1 MQPFEYTFPAIRG
14 TQAGREQFVTMC
26 PLALVPRLFP
36 ADDRSL
42 APDLR
47 AQRVLNQGR
56 VPQIAR
62 YIAGNRRSYVLGAL
76 TASVDGAVRFEPSRA
91 PIATAMSGTLHVAMS
106 ARFVLHDGIH
116 RSAAIVAALRQRP
129 ELADETIAI
138 VLFAD
143 PGLKRAE
150 QIFTDLKRQERRPA
164 RSSSILHDPAD
175 EMARLVRAVVARVPI
190 FASHTEMQRSK
201 ISNRSTKLF
210 TLSGIYHGTGL
221 LLRGWDSESF
231 SARLAVAVSFWKA
244 VAEHMADW
252 QRAAAG
258 GVTSAELRK
267 EYVHAHALALAAL
280 GRAGNTLL
288 EKYPKSWR
296 QRLRRV
302 KSVDWSRS
310 NTRLWEGRAMIAGRL
325 SKATTCVV
333 LTGNAIK
340 QHMGLP
346 LDQKEVEAERRSRPR
361 R

>member
-1 MQPFEYTFPAIRG
+1 MQSFEYTFPAIRG
-14 TQAGREQFVTMC
+14 TQAGREHYVMMC

-36 ADDRSL
+36 ADDSSL

-62 YIAGNRRSYVLGAL
+62 YIAGNRKSYVLGAL
-76 TASVDGAVRFEPSRA
+76 TASVDGEVRFEASRTTKGA
-91 PIATAMSGTLHVAMS
+91 PTSGTLRVAMS

-116 RSAAIVAALRQRP
+116 RSAAIVAALRQCP
-129 ELADETIAI
+129 GLADETIAI

-150 QIFTDLKRQERRPA
+150 QIFTDLKRQERRAA

-175 EMARLVRAVVARVPI
+175 ETARLVRAVVARVPI

-221 LLRGWDSESF
+221 LLRGRDAEPF
-231 SARLAVAVSFWKA
+231 SARLAMAISFWKA
-244 VAEHMADW
+244 VAEHMIDW
-252 QRAAAG
+252 QRATAG
-258 GVTSAELRK
+258 EVTPADLRK

-288 EKYPKSWR
+288 EKYPRSWR

-340 QHMGLP
+340 QHLGLP
-346 LDQKEVEAERRSRPR
+346 LDEKEAEVERRSRPR

>member
-1 MQPFEYTFPAIRG
+1 MQPFEYTFPVIRG
-14 TQAGREQFVTMC
+14 TQAGREHYVTMC

-36 ADDRSL
+36 ADDSLL

-62 YIAGNRRSYVLGAL
+62 YIAGNRRAYVLGAL
-76 TASVDGAVRFEPSRA
+76 TASVDGDIRFEPPGVS
-91 PIATAMSGTLHVAMS
+91 TANGASGTLHVPMS

-164 RSSSILHDPAD
+164 RSLSILHDPAD

-190 FASHTEMQRSK
+190 FATHTEMQRSK

-221 LLRGWDSESF
+221 LLRGRDADSF
-231 SARLAVAVSFWKA
+231 SARLAMAASFWNA

-258 GVTSAELRK
+258 EVTPADLRK
-267 EYVHAHALALAAL
+267 RCVHAHALALAAI
-280 GRAGNTLL
+280 GRAGRSLL
-288 EKYPKSWR
+288 KTHPKSWR
-296 QRLRRV
+296 TKLRGLR
-302 KSVDWSRS
+302 SLDWSRS

-340 QHMGLP
+340 QHLGLT
-346 LDQKEVEAERRSRPR
+346 LDDTERETERRFQTR